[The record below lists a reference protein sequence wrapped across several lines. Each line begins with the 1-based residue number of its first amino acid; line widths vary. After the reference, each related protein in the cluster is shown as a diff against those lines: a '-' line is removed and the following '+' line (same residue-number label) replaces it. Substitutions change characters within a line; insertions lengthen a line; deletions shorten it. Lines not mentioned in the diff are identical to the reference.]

1 MASRQR
7 YQNGSLLKQRRADNR
22 SEWILRYRVTLPD
35 GRRVQRRAVIGTT
48 EKYRTES
55 QAQKA
60 ADQVRLTINSLKA
73 GRTGANGGAG
83 REALQRRGTEWIQHR
98 AVVVNEAE
106 LQGHAG
112 PVYSAAVGDVS
123 HVGRQGRGC

>member
-60 ADQVRLTINSLKA
+60 ADQVRLTINSLS
-73 GRTGANGGAG
+73 RPH
-83 REALQRRGTEWIQHR
+83 RCQRWGWPRGTSKTW
-98 AVVVNEAE
+98 N
-106 LQGHAG
+106 
-112 PVYSAAVGDVS
+112 
-123 HVGRQGRGC
+123 